1 MKEKYGS
8 QSKPSAQR
16 PSRWHFILI
25 ALSPPTTAKQIYI
38 LKRKMSAGRWLE
50 KEGREGR
57 GKIFRETTAGLP
69 RRHKSSFS
77 RGSQPASANDVVG
90 IGNGDGA
97 TTS

>member
-50 KEGREGR
+50 KEGREGEGESIP
-57 GKIFRETTAGLP
+57 GKNSWFTSQAQVIILP
-69 RRHKSSFS
+69 RKSTGFC
-77 RGSQPASANDVVG
+77 
-90 IGNGDGA
+90 
-97 TTS
+97 